1 MAETLRGEVLHVVAP
16 EELDEYDL
24 DEEVRSMAESRYL
37 LVCREGGAP
46 SWPERVWAFLTRR
59 PIEAVTLVAETAAE
73 EGQEVTATVE
83 ETGLAGVYRA
93 TELR

>member
-24 DEEVRSMAESRYL
+24 DGELRALAESRYV
-37 LVCREGGAP
+37 LVCRKGGAP
-46 SWPERVWAFLTRR
+46 SWAERVRAFLTRR
-59 PIEAVTLVAETAAE
+59 PIEPATLVAETAAS

-83 ETGLAGVYRA
+83 ETRIPGVYEA
-93 TELR
+93 VELE